1 MLTWDKILDTAD
13 SLCADSLC
21 MDKGAKTSSVCTLQD
36 AGLSYKRDRWAVQL
50 GPLLRLWESL
60 TPSLASIVKLTLPKT
75 ASKSPLDEFLLSE
88 VTFTQQL
95 VANVAS
101 SLSSLSDLV
110 LGSGVLTPTLQVVC
124 LL

>member
-1 MLTWDKILDTAD
+1 M
-13 SLCADSLC
+13 
-21 MDKGAKTSSVCTLQD
+21 LQD
-36 AGLSYKRDRWAVQL
+36 AGLSFERNKWAVQL

-75 ASKSPLDEFLLSE
+75 ASKSSLDEFLVCE
-88 VTFTQQL
+88 VTFAQQL

-110 LGSGVLTPTLQVVC
+110 LGSGVLTPTLQVGTKC
-124 LL
+124 LSALKPKLSACVIQAL